1 MKTTHTSLP
10 FAGHTLHFVEF
21 DPASFREQDLL

>member
-21 DPASFREQDLL
+21 DPA

>member
-21 DPASFREQDLL
+21 DP

>member
-1 MKTTHTSLP
+1 MKTTHTALP

-21 DPASFREQDLL
+21 DPA